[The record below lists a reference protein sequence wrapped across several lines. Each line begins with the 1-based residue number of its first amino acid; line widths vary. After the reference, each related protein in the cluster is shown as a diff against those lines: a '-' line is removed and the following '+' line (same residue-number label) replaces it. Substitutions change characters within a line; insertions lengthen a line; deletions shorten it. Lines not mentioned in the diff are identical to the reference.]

1 MRASPEQPKTG
12 FTYMK
17 ALQKSSRFLARQYP
31 SYNIETILLPLET
44 KEIDVY
50 HLLDKFVAYM
60 MEIQTAA
67 STIQSYMA
75 AVRGYLGYYDIDIIE
90 QRFKNKVILSKNRKE
105 DERPLDV
112 KDIRQNILAITNR
125 QLRAYYLVLLQAG

>member
-1 MRASPEQPKTG
+1 
-12 FTYMK
+12 MK

-90 QRFKNKVILSKNRKE
+90 QRFKNKVTLPKNRKE